1 MSCDFCGLWKH
12 FFDRNNFEAGSI
24 IPATHCPSCGALLGD
39 PTTSAGVQVPLGEE
53 KASEFLS
60 RAEILEAAKK
70 CVCQDRNDQ
79 YGDPEDSFN
88 LIAKFW
94 SDYLCMTYFGDDEE
108 YPIVEAKDV
117 AAMMAL
123 LKIARIAGGSAK
135 ADNWVDLCGYGACG
149 GELDRA

>member
-1 MSCDFCGLWKH
+1 MSCAFCGLWKH
-12 FFDRNNFEAGSI
+12 FFDRNFEARSI
-24 IPATHCPSCGALLGD
+24 IPATYCPSCGALLGES
-39 PTTSAGVQVPLGEE
+39 TASASAQAPFDEL
-53 KASEFLS
+53 KAQEPHT

-79 YGDPEDSFN
+79 YGEPENGFAVIASFWN
-88 LIAKFW
+88 I
-94 SDYLCMTYFGDDEE
+94 YLETTYTQIE
-108 YPIVEAKDV
+108 YSSVIEPKDV

-149 GELDRA
+149 GELDKA

>member
-1 MSCDFCGLWKH
+1 MSCEFCGLWKH
-12 FFDRNNFEAGSI
+12 FFDRNFEAGDV
-24 IPATHCPSCGALLGD
+24 IPATHCPSCGALLGE
-39 PTTSAGVQVPLGEE
+39 SAASASAQAPFDEL
-53 KASEFLS
+53 KAQEPHT

-79 YGDPEDSFN
+79 YGSPEESFN

-94 SDYLCMTYFGDDEE
+94 SDYLRTTYFGDDED

-117 AAMMAL
+117 AAMVAL